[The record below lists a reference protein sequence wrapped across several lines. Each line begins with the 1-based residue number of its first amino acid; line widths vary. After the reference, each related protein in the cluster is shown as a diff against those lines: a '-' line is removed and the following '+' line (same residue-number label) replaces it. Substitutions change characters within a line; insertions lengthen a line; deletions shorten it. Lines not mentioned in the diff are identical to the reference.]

1 MIHVIARI
9 EVKPET
15 ADEARKILESLVGET
30 RKEPGNLAYT
40 LFQQADAPHI
50 FQTVEEWKDKSDLD
64 GHMKTP
70 HIAAAMKSAGP
81 MFATPPDIKVF
92 SKLK

>member
-30 RKEPGNLAYT
+30 RKEPGNLSYA

-81 MFATPPDIKVF
+81 MFAAPPNIQVF